1 MLDNIRPS
9 PDRTL
14 ALARYRTL
22 AERYDESCR
31 WLGPIRVDALDLLAL
46 QPGDTVLDIAC
57 GTGAMLP
64 ALANA
69 VGSGGRVIG
78 IEQSPD
84 MAAIALRRI
93 SEIGLKNV
101 EVLVSSVEDAVPG
114 HAADAL
120 LLCYTHDV
128 LQSDRALERLLRLA
142 RPGARVVI
150 AGVKLLGWWAAPLNI
165 WKLWR
170 SRLYLTTYQGLRV
183 PWARIAISIPD
194 LHVHRTYTFG
204 TSYLAVGHLCGKAAP
219 TVRSGASSGST

>member
-1 MLDNIRPS
+1 MLDNVRRS

-22 AERYDESCR
+22 AERYDESCH
-31 WLGPIRVDALDLLAL
+31 WLGRIRVAALDLLAL
-46 QPGDTVLDIAC
+46 RPGDTVVDIAC
-57 GTGAMLP
+57 GTGVMLP

-69 VGSGGRVIG
+69 VSPGGRVYG

-84 MAAIALRRI
+84 MAQIAVRRI
-93 SEIGLKNV
+93 REATLDNV
-101 EVLVSSVEDAVPG
+101 EILVSAVEDAVVG
-114 HAADAL
+114 HRADAL

-128 LQSDRALERLLRLA
+128 LQSDLAIERLRSLA

-150 AGVKLLGWWAAPLNI
+150 AGTRILGWWATPLNV

-183 PWARIAISIPD
+183 PWARIAINIPD